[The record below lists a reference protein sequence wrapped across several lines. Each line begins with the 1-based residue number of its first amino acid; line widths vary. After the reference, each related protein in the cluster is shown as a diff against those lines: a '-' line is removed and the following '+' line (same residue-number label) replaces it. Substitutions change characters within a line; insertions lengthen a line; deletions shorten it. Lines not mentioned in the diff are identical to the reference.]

1 MTRNRDLKRYYL
13 ILLAG
18 WLMAAFYFL
27 FVTFPLIG
35 ERQVQVRE
43 LAEKRQRLLEAGHGM
58 NSEEVR
64 GRIEALRAEI
74 EAFSK
79 IEQDQARGI
88 RFPAEVQTMLDRP
101 FQLLEFDHRKFII
114 LERIRG
120 LLQANEVTVLE
131 DWERRFP
138 VPVGESPYL
147 LWAQLTVMDQLIRT
161 VIEVGVERI
170 DELRLIPVKPA
181 TDSSVAT
188 GTELGVSVQMRLTG
202 PMEAI
207 HTLIMMLPLN
217 GDELSEIGMKASD
230 DPKSSF
236 FISRFILKKSSA
248 AAFDE
253 VSFEFVARAFLKKET
268 ADW

>member
-1 MTRNRDLKRYYL
+1 MRRNRDLKRYYL
-13 ILLAG
+13 LLLGG
-18 WLMAAFYFL
+18 WLMTAFYFL

-35 ERQVQVRE
+35 EKQVQNEE
-43 LAEKRQRLLEAGHGM
+43 LAEKRQRLLRAGHGM

-64 GRIEALRAEI
+64 QRIEGLRAEI

-88 RFPAEVQTMLDRP
+88 RFPPEVETMLISP

-114 LERIRG
+114 IDRIRG

-131 DWERRFP
+131 DWERSFP
-138 VPVGESPYL
+138 VPVGESPTL
-147 LWAQLTVMDQLIRT
+147 LWAQLTVMDQLMRT
-161 VIEVGVERI
+161 AIEAGVERI
-170 DELRLIPVKPA
+170 EDLRLIPAKAVV
-181 TDSSVAT
+181 DSSGAT
-188 GTELGVSVQMRLTG
+188 EAELGVSVQMRLTG

-217 GDELSEIGMKASD
+217 GDELSEMGMKTSD

-236 FISRFILKKSSA
+236 FISRFILKKSSTTA
-248 AAFDE
+248 YNE
-253 VSFEFVARAFLKKET
+253 VSFEFVTQAFLKIE
-268 ADW
+268 ASDR